1 MKYNELLNRLYVISG
16 EASEYEAR
24 ILIENFT
31 KFSYTYVLYN
41 REVDISTSEL
51 LLALEKRESRIPLQ
65 YIVGEWEFYRQTYKV
80 NENCLIPRSDTEIL
94 VEKAIEILPTNA
106 YFLDLCTGSGCIA
119 ISTLAERVDTSAIMV
134 DKFAK
139 TLELAKENAIL
150 NKVEKR
156 VKPMLFDVLTDE
168 NILQGESFDAIMSNP
183 PYIRPEVIE

>member
-156 VKPMLFDVLTDE
+156 VKK
-168 NILQGESFDAIMSNP
+168 QRG
-183 PYIRPEVIE
+183 